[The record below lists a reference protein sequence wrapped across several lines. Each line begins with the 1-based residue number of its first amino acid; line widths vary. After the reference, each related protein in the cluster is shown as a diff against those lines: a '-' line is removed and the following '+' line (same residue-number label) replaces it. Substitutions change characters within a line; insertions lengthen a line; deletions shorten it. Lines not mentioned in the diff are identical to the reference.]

1 MTDHIQIGDRRPW
14 AQYQVGASGQGAFP
28 FLFPIFAA
36 DDIEVYVDGV
46 RRTAGYAVLGA
57 GASAGGSVTFD
68 PPLFDCVVTLRRRL
82 AVARTTDFQESGEFR
97 ARVLNDELDYQ
108 TAVIQ
113 QIADDV
119 ARTLRLPATDP
130 DALLEL
136 PDREARRGRYLD
148 FDAATGDL
156 VAATG
161 PAGVPV
167 SGAMEAVVQAASAA
181 AARALLGLEIGL
193 DVLAPD
199 GDGSQL
205 TGLPAPG
212 HACTTTDDDAA
223 PGELGEYVSATVEEA
238 AALALVPSTGKTVAA
253 ITLTPGDWDVSGIVG
268 FLPEG
273 GSTLIALFASIS
285 LVDGSIS
292 SAIGETS
299 TLAYPSG
306 GVDVGTLK
314 NRLPTPVLRVSLAAM
329 TTVYLVAYAAFNGGT
344 MMASGKIRARR
355 VR

>member
-14 AQYQVGASGQGAFP
+14 AQYQVGASGQGVFP

-36 DDIEVYVDGV
+36 SDIEVYVDGV
-46 RRTAGYAVLGA
+46 RRTAGFAVLGA
-57 GASAGGSVTFD
+57 GASEGGSVAFD
-68 PPLFDCVVTLRRRL
+68 PPLVDCVVTLRRRL
-82 AVARTTDFQESGEFR
+82 AVARTADFQESGEFR

-130 DALLEL
+130 DAFLEL
-136 PDREARRGRYLD
+136 PDREARRGRYLG

-167 SGAMEAVVQAASAA
+167 SAAMEAVVQAAGVA
-181 AARALLGLEIGL
+181 AARALLGLDIGL

-212 HACTTTDDDAA
+212 HICTTTDDAAA
-223 PGELGEYVSATVEEA
+223 PGELGEYVSA
-238 AALALVPSTGKTVAA
+238 ALDVADAMALTNSVGMTIAA
-253 ITLTPGDWDVSGIVG
+253 ITLTPGDWDVSGLVG
-268 FLPEG
+268 FLPTG
-273 GSTLIALFASIS
+273 GTTVTALFASVS
-285 LVDGSIS
+285 SVDNTVS
-292 SAIGETS
+292 STVGHTS
-299 TLAYPSG
+299 TAAYDSSGATVLAS
-306 GVDVGTLK
+306 T
-314 NRLPTPVLRVSLAAM
+314 NRLPTPVVRFSLAST
-329 TTVYLVAYAAFNGGT
+329 TTVFLVAYANFGAGT
-344 MMASGKIRARR
+344 MKGFGAIRARR
-355 VR
+355 AR